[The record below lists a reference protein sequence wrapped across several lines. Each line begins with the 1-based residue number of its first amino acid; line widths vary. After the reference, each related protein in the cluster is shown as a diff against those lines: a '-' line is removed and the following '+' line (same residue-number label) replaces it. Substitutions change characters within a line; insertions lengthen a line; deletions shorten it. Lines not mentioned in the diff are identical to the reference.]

1 MKRIVIKEGKNWAE
15 NDYMLPTIGT
25 IWERQYELT
34 ESCLYQVKNTSYG
47 INKLWG
53 VSGFPYHKRNSV
65 RICWMPTEEMVSVYG
80 HTFVG
85 SVVFRIY
92 ATAYVNGV
100 REIRSLTTVKPGQR
114 IDCLISNQGNNAS
127 VWINGVSTTFK
138 VRLPLITYTL
148 PAYFGGIPPAPH
160 DMIIKRLK

>member
-1 MKRIVIKEGKNWAE
+1 MKRIVIKQGKNWAE

-65 RICWMPTEEMVSVYG
+65 RVCWMPTEDMKA
-80 HTFVG
+80 FN
-85 SVVFRIY
+85 IY
-92 ATAYVNGV
+92 ATSYVNGV
-100 REIRSLTTVKPGQR
+100 REIRGLTTVKPGQR

-127 VWINGVSTTFK
+127 VWINDVSTTFK
-138 VRLPLITYTL
+138 VRIPLITYTL
-148 PAYFGGIPPAPH
+148 PAYFGGVPPAPH

>member
-1 MKRIVIKEGKNWAE
+1 MKRIVIKQGKNWAE
-15 NDYMLPTIGT
+15 NDSMLPTIGT

-65 RICWMPTEEMVSVYG
+65 RVCWMPTEDMKA
-80 HTFVG
+80 FN
-85 SVVFRIY
+85 IY
-92 ATAYVNGV
+92 ATSYVNGV
-100 REIRSLTTVKPGQR
+100 REIRGLTTVKLGQR

-138 VRLPLITYTL
+138 VRIPLITYTL
-148 PAYFGGIPPAPH
+148 PAYFGGVPPAPH

>member
-1 MKRIVIKEGKNWAE
+1 MKRIVIKQGKNWAE
-15 NDYMLPTIGT
+15 NDSMLPTIGT

-65 RICWMPTEEMVSVYG
+65 RVCWMPTEDMKA
-80 HTFVG
+80 FN
-85 SVVFRIY
+85 IY
-92 ATAYVNGV
+92 ATSYVNGV
-100 REIRSLTTVKPGQR
+100 REIRGLTTVKPGQR

-127 VWINGVSTTFK
+127 VWINDVSTTFK
-138 VRLPLITYTL
+138 VRIPLITYTL
-148 PAYFGGIPPAPH
+148 PAYFGGVPPAPH

>member
-15 NDYMLPTIGT
+15 NDSMLPTIGT

-34 ESCLYQVKNTSYG
+34 VSCLYQVKNTSYG

-65 RICWMPTEEMVSVYG
+65 RVCWMPAEDMKA
-80 HTFVG
+80 FN
-85 SVVFRIY
+85 IY
-92 ATAYVNGV
+92 ATSYVNGV
-100 REIRSLTTVKPGQR
+100 REIRGLTTVKPGQR

-138 VRLPLITYTL
+138 VRIPLITYTL

>member
-15 NDYMLPTIGT
+15 NDSMLPTIGT

-34 ESCLYQVKNTSYG
+34 ASCLYQVKNTSYG

-65 RICWMPTEEMVSVYG
+65 RVCWMPTEDMKA
-80 HTFVG
+80 FN
-85 SVVFRIY
+85 IY
-92 ATAYVNGV
+92 ATSYVNGV
-100 REIRSLTTVKPGQR
+100 REIRGLTTIKPGQR

-138 VRLPLITYTL
+138 VRIPLITYTL
-148 PAYFGGIPPAPH
+148 PAYFGGVPPAPH

>member
-65 RICWMPTEEMVSVYG
+65 RICWMPTEDMKA
-80 HTFVG
+80 FN
-85 SVVFRIY
+85 IY
-92 ATAYVNGV
+92 ATSYVNGV
-100 REIRSLTTVKPGQR
+100 REIRGLTTVKPGQR

-138 VRLPLITYTL
+138 VRIPLITYTL
-148 PAYFGGIPPAPH
+148 PAYFGGVPPAPH

>member
-15 NDYMLPTIGT
+15 NDPMLPTIGT
-25 IWERQYELT
+25 VWRREYEFT
-34 ESCLYQVKNTSYG
+34 ESCLYKQTGLEGYG

-65 RICWMPTEEMVSVYG
+65 RVCWIPAEDMKAFS
-80 HTFVG
+80 
-85 SVVFRIY
+85 IY
-92 ATAYVNGV
+92 ATSYVNGV
-100 REIRSLTTVKPGQR
+100 REIRGLTTVKPGQR

-138 VRLPLITYTL
+138 VRIPLITYTL
-148 PAYFGGIPPAPH
+148 PAYFGGVPPAPH
-160 DMIIKRLK
+160 DMIIRRLK

>member
-65 RICWMPTEEMVSVYG
+65 RVCWMPTEDMKA
-80 HTFVG
+80 FN
-85 SVVFRIY
+85 IY
-92 ATAYVNGV
+92 ATSYVNGV
-100 REIRSLTTVKPGQR
+100 REIRGLTTVKPGQR

-138 VRLPLITYTL
+138 VRIPLITYTL
-148 PAYFGGIPPAPH
+148 PAYFGGVPPAPH

>member
-15 NDYMLPTIGT
+15 NDSMLPTIGT

-34 ESCLYQVKNTSYG
+34 VSCLYQVKNTSYG

-65 RICWMPTEEMVSVYG
+65 RVCWMPAEDMKA
-80 HTFVG
+80 FN
-85 SVVFRIY
+85 IY
-92 ATAYVNGV
+92 ATSYVNGV
-100 REIRSLTTVKPGQR
+100 REIRGLTTVKPGQR

-138 VRLPLITYTL
+138 VRIPLITYTL
-148 PAYFGGIPPAPH
+148 PAYFGGVPPAPH

>member
-1 MKRIVIKEGKNWAE
+1 MKKIIIKEGKNWAE
-15 NDYMLPTIGT
+15 NDSMLPTIGT
-25 IWERQYELT
+25 IWKRQYELT
-34 ESCLYQVKNTSYG
+34 ESCLYQEKNTSYG

-65 RICWMPTEEMVSVYG
+65 RICWAPIEEVAFV
-80 HTFVG
+80 HDTFVE

-100 REIRSLTTVKPGQR
+100 REIRGLTTVKPGQR

-127 VWINGVSTTFK
+127 VWINGISTTFK
-138 VRLPLITYTL
+138 VRIPLITYTL

-160 DMIIKRLK
+160 DMTIIRLS